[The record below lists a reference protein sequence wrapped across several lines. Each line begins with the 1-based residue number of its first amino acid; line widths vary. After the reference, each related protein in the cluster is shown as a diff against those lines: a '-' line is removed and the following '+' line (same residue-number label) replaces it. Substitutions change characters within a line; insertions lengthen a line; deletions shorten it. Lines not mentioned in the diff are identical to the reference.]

1 MHRRAWAQKFFRLLI
16 FLVSACPALV
26 GGVVLFVDGGLIIP
40 AAAQEP
46 SPTPASPIPLQ
57 GTQTVI
63 PEIPTPSPVSIT
75 YPVHGIK
82 LTGVVNV
89 TGLILLEGWSSYELS
104 FSYVDDA
111 TGSWFPFA
119 GGRNP
124 LATDVLA
131 AWDTTT
137 LSDGDYNLR
146 LRVITGTGSFQD
158 AIVYTYGLRIRNYTA
173 DTPVPTLTL
182 TPTATSAAT
191 ALPTFTPTVTSTVY
205 PTPTQLPPNPA
216 TLDNDQIVFSLGG
229 GALLAALVS
238 GLLGFFVYMRR
249 K

>member
-1 MHRRAWAQKFFRLLI
+1 MHRRAWAQKIFLLLI
-16 FLVSACPALV
+16 FLVSF
-26 GGVVLFVDGGLIIP
+26 VLFVAGGLVP

-46 SPTPASPIPLQ
+46 SPTPAGPLQ
-57 GTQTVI
+57 GTQTII

-82 LTGVVNV
+82 LTGTVNI
-89 TGLILLEGWSSYELS
+89 TGLILLQGWSSYELA
-104 FSYVDDA
+104 FSYADDD

-119 GGRNP
+119 SGGNP
-124 LATDVLA
+124 PAGDVLA

-137 LSDGDYNLR
+137 LSDGDYSLR
-146 LRVITGTGSFQD
+146 LRVSGGSLFQD
-158 AIVYTYGLRIRNYTA
+158 VIVYVYGLRIRNYTA
-173 DTPVPTLTL
+173 DTPVPTLTF

-191 ALPTFTPTVTSTVY
+191 ALPTFTQTVTSTVY

-216 TLDNDQIVFSLGG
+216 ILGTDQIVFSLGR
-229 GALLAALVS
+229 GALLAVLVS
-238 GLLGFFVYMRR
+238 GLLGFFVYMRGKR